1 MSGKEL
7 ASQCRRYKRH
17 GFDPW
22 AGRAHGG
29 RYGNPL
35 QYSCLENRMDR
46 GAWQATSIGSQIVGH
61 DWSDLAHKDFTH
73 TFSDNK
79 IGEKT
84 GMPPICT
91 WPGKNGRKFCD
102 GTIINRLKRQHQ
114 IWECYL
120 KDKQK
125 KRYWI
130 HS

>member
-1 MSGKEL
+1 MVKNSPASAGDIRDTGLIPGLEEPVEEGMATHSSIL
-7 ASQCRRYKRH
+7 AWRIAWTE
-17 GFDPW
+17 GP
-22 AGRAHGG
+22 GR
-29 RYGNPL
+29 L
-35 QYSCLENRMDR
+35 Q
-46 GAWQATSIGSQIVGH
+46 SIGSQRVGH

-73 TFSDNK
+73 TFSVNK

-84 GMPPICT
+84 GMPPVCT
-91 WPGKNGRKFCD
+91 WPGKKGRKFCD